1 MKKILAHLHASLLF
15 AILCLL
21 ASQNAIAQ
29 AGGQKPELIM
39 SKHNSGPGGPNVLE
53 GDTLGTIRWDG
64 WTAVKKIRTGAS
76 IRSVI
81 TGPVS
86 PGVLPANLSFRTGTP
101 LQIDRMV
108 ITHDGLVGIG
118 LWQPNFNLDVVGNT
132 HTSGNFYG
140 RLHIDNTAGT
150 NAAPNT
156 YDDEAT
162 IERKAD
168 TDLGVTDPGTHGA
181 LMSLAP
187 GALAFDHQ
195 LYFGNEGIYNRYKDG
210 EAADWS
216 GATWYKLLSGF
227 DIHGTPNYV
236 PKFTGPNSLG
246 DSQIFDNS
254 TNVGIGT
261 AAPGYKLDVNGDLRA
276 ATGMSAGTSIAAGTN
291 ISAAQDISAGGD
303 VTVGDALTV
312 DGFTGL
318 GTAVPNFRLHTVG
331 DSYFNG
337 RMAIGPNANFSTG
350 YNLSVQGKII
360 TEEVQVLLYGS
371 WPDYVFGENH
381 PRPDIKHWESYINEH
396 KHLPGL
402 PSAAEVEA
410 EGGFPVGETQ
420 RLLLEK
426 IEELTL
432 MIIDQQKQI
441 DALQQQVANSKH

>member
-1 MKKILAHLHASLLF
+1 MPLHMRLPKLKGFKNPNRVEFQVVNVSALEKLF
-15 AILCLL
+15 P
-21 ASQNAIAQ
+21 S
-29 AGGQKPELIM
+29 
-39 SKHNSGPGGPNVLE
+39 
-53 GDTLGTIRWDG
+53 
-64 WTAVKKIRTGAS
+64 
-76 IRSVI
+76 
-81 TGPVS
+81 
-86 PGVLPANLSFRTGTP
+86 
-101 LQIDRMV
+101 
-108 ITHDGLVGIG
+108 
-118 LWQPNFNLDVVGNT
+118 
-132 HTSGNFYG
+132 
-140 RLHIDNTAGT
+140 
-150 NAAPNT
+150 
-156 YDDEAT
+156 
-162 IERKAD
+162 
-168 TDLGVTDPGTHGA
+168 
-181 LMSLAP
+181 
-187 GALAFDHQ
+187 
-195 LYFGNEGIYNRYKDG
+195 
-210 EAADWS
+210 
-216 GATWYKLLSGF
+216 
-227 DIHGTPNYV
+227 
-236 PKFTGPNSLG
+236 
-246 DSQIFDNS
+246 
-254 TNVGIGT
+254 
-261 AAPGYKLDVNGDLRA
+261 
-276 ATGMSAGTSIAAGTN
+276 
-291 ISAAQDISAGGD
+291 GGD

-441 DALQQQVANSKH
+441 DALQQQVANPKH